1 MAGVSSSPPCSINT
15 EGIHNQSEFS
25 SSPQTASMPS
35 SPMVG
40 LLSLF
45 YLPSLVTQTP
55 DSSFRDK
62 ENQCSVALQPKHLP
76 LITALVQKLSEKA
89 NFR

>member
-1 MAGVSSSPPCSINT
+1 
-15 EGIHNQSEFS
+15 
-25 SSPQTASMPS
+25 
-35 SPMVG
+35 MVG

-89 NFR
+89 NFY